1 MLGMSRTRI
10 QICGI
15 CRAADAQ
22 AAVEAGADAI
32 GLVFDPAAPR
42 YVSVDQAR
50 QIVTGVS
57 PFISIVGMFVN
68 ADASAIRQVLE
79 QIPLSA
85 VQLHGQ
91 ESPRL
96 VAELKPI
103 RVIKALRTDEAS
115 ELSAW
120 LGAIDQLKLTNLIG
134 IVMETPASAAGAPG
148 GSGVANDWPQLR
160 VLQSA
165 RIFDGL
171 GALIAAGG
179 LTPANVG
186 DVIRLLRPFA
196 VDVSSGVESGRRE
209 KSAEKM
215 AAFVRAVREADNNSI
230 P

>member
-1 MLGMSRTRI
+1 MSRTRI

-15 CRAADAQ
+15 CRVADAQ

-42 YVSVDQAR
+42 YVSIDQAT
-50 QIVTGVS
+50 QIVAGIS

-68 ADASAIRQVLE
+68 ADAGAIRQVLE

-85 VQLHGQ
+85 VQLHGG
-91 ESPRL
+91 ESPQL
-96 VAELKPI
+96 AAELKPI
-103 RVIKALRTDEAS
+103 RVIKALRTDESS

-120 LGAIDQLKLTNLIG
+120 RQAVGDLKLTNLIG
-134 IVMETPASAAGAPG
+134 IVMETPVSVAGAPG
-148 GSGVANDWPQLR
+148 GSGVVNDWPRLR
-160 VLQSA
+160 DLQSA
-165 RIFDGL
+165 RKFDGL

-215 AAFVRAVREADNNSI
+215 ATFVRAVREADNNST